1 MSNVIVTIARQYG
14 SGGREVGKLL
24 AAKERM
30 EYYDK
35 NMIALASEKSG
46 LDHDVIKEAD
56 EKATGSLLYAIA
68 MGVTSF
74 GARGIGTAFD
84 LPINDKLFVAQT
96 QVIKEAA
103 ENNSCVFV
111 GRCAD
116 YVLKD
121 EPKCIRVFI
130 YSDFDARLRRV
141 MESHPDLPESKVRD
155 MIMKSD
161 KQRANYYNYYTGN
174 KWGKHENYDLMI
186 NTSKVGME
194 GAARLIADYIRMSE
208 K

>member
-24 AAKERM
+24 AAKEGM

-35 NMIALASEKSG
+35 NLIALASEKSG